1 MDLALLTGATGVLGR
16 RLARCLARRYRLVL
30 HYRSSEEVVGDLLKD
45 PDVGKST
52 VKVVRWDFS
61 RGGLDSFVS
70 EVISVGVPKLVVLS
84 ASHYDSTP
92 LTGIS
97 EDLVDYL
104 LKVNLAAPLYIAVK
118 LGTVMEDG
126 LITFLADM
134 VAVEDRCTYVGL
146 RPSLPYVAS
155 RRGLTAIVKYLARE
169 LAPRVRVVGIA
180 IGWVDNP
187 RASSRLRQRA
197 LSSIPT
203 GSFVEPEEVCRLI
216 RVVEELPNL
225 NGAFLELS
233 GGL

>member
-1 MDLALLTGATGVLGR
+1 M
-16 RLARCLARRYRLVL
+16 L
-30 HYRSSEEVVGDLLKD
+30 HYRSSEDVLEELLKD
-45 PDVGKST
+45 PDVGRST

-61 RGGLDSFVS
+61 KGGLDSFVN
-70 EVISVGVPKLVVLS
+70 EVVSAGVPKLVVLS

-118 LGTVMEDG
+118 LGTAMSNG
-126 LITFLADM
+126 LIVFLADM
-134 VAVEDRCTYVGL
+134 VAVEDRCVYVGL
-146 RPSLPYVAS
+146 KPSLPYVAS

-180 IGWVDNP
+180 VGWVDNP
-187 RASSRLRQRA
+187 RASARLRQRA

-216 RVVEELPNL
+216 QAAVELPNL
-225 NGAFLELS
+225 NGAFLEVS

>member
-1 MDLALLTGATGVLGR
+1 M
-16 RLARCLARRYRLVL
+16 L
-30 HYRSSEEVVGDLLKD
+30 HYRSSEDVLEELLKD
-45 PDVGKST
+45 PDVGRST

-61 RGGLDSFVS
+61 KGGLDSFVN
-70 EVISVGVPKLVVLS
+70 EVVSAGVPKLVVLS

-118 LGTVMEDG
+118 LGTAMSNG
-126 LITFLADM
+126 LIVFLADM
-134 VAVEDRCTYVGL
+134 VAVEDRCVYVGL
-146 RPSLPYVAS
+146 KPSLPYVAS

-180 IGWVDNP
+180 VGWVDNP
-187 RASSRLRQRA
+187 RASARLRQRA

-216 RVVEELPNL
+216 QAAVELPNL
-225 NGAFLELS
+225 NGVFLEVS

>member
-1 MDLALLTGATGVLGR
+1 M
-16 RLARCLARRYRLVL
+16 
-30 HYRSSEEVVGDLLKD
+30 
-45 PDVGKST
+45 
-52 VKVVRWDFS
+52 
-61 RGGLDSFVS
+61 DSFVS
-70 EVISVGVPKLVVLS
+70 EVLSVGVPKLVVLS

-118 LGTVMEDG
+118 LGTVMNGG
-126 LITFLADM
+126 LIAFLADM
-134 VAVEDRCTYVGL
+134 VAVEDRCVYVGL

-216 RVVEELPNL
+216 QVAIELPNL
-225 NGAFLELS
+225 NGVFLELS

>member
-1 MDLALLTGATGVLGR
+1 
-16 RLARCLARRYRLVL
+16 VL
-30 HYRSSEEVVGDLLKD
+30 HYRSSEDVLEELLKD
-45 PDVGKST
+45 PDVGRST

-61 RGGLDSFVS
+61 KGGLDSFVN
-70 EVISVGVPKLVVLS
+70 EVVSAGVPKLVVLS

-118 LGTVMEDG
+118 LGTAMSNG
-126 LITFLADM
+126 LIVFLADM
-134 VAVEDRCTYVGL
+134 VAVEDRCVYVGL
-146 RPSLPYVAS
+146 KPSLPYVAS

-180 IGWVDNP
+180 VGWVDNP
-187 RASSRLRQRA
+187 RASARLRQRA

-216 RVVEELPNL
+216 QAAVELPNL
-225 NGAFLELS
+225 NGVFLEVS